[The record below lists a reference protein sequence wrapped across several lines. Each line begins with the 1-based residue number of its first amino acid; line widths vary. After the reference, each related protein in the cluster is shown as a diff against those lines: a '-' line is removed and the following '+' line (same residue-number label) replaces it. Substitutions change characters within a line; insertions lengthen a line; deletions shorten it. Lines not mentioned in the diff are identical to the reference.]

1 MELLEA
7 IEQSGLGTWVRSSN
21 SVIGFPGILVLHAL
35 GMAFLAGSSA
45 ALELRILGVA
55 SDVPLGQLDKFFPV
69 MWFGLVVNTI
79 SGVLLLA
86 AYPVKAFTNPLFYVK
101 LALIAV
107 AVYLVVRIRDEVLLQ
122 PDPDAANVM
131 RRGRQLAL
139 LSLACWA
146 GVIFAG
152 RLLAYTYTWLRV
164 GMPNNF

>member
-45 ALELRILGVA
+45 ALDLRILGVA

-69 MWFGLVVNTI
+69 MWLGLVVNTI

-86 AYPVKAFTNPLFYVK
+86 AYPVKAFTNPLFYFK
-101 LALIAV
+101 LACIAIAV
-107 AVYLVVRIRDEVLLQ
+107 ALTVLIRNNVVRKAVHDTG
-122 PDPDAANVM
+122 PASA
-131 RRGRQLAL
+131 
-139 LSLACWA
+139 WA
-146 GVIFAG
+146 GTWAAASLVAWVGAIVSG
-152 RLLAYTYTWLRV
+152 RFLAYTCEYLLAGV
-164 GMPNNF
+164 PC